1 MGIEDAIRQY
11 IYERYP
17 AVKAKGLDNDDTLNG
32 VLDSLAVLGLVGFIE
47 PEFSI
52 QLSPSH
58 LTDENFETITSI
70 SRLVRNIKGGVQ
82 AAQAP

>member
-1 MGIEDAIRQY
+1 MIEDAILHY

-17 AVKAKGLDNDDTLNG
+17 AVKAKGLSNQDTLTG

-47 PEFSI
+47 PEFGV
-52 QLSPSH
+52 QLSPSD

-70 SRLVRNIKGGVQ
+70 ARLVEKLKVQ
-82 AAQAP
+82 VTAAQAR